1 MAYDLRIED
10 RVIKEMSS
18 LVAKIFRQLCMR
30 IFHLSENP
38 RPHDSEQLKGYQD
51 RQVPGRK
58 GFRVDQG
65 EYRIL
70 YTIDEQRKVVIIFRV
85 GHRREVYR

>member
-1 MAYDLRIED
+1 MAYDIRIND
-10 RVIKEMSS
+10 RVIKEMAS
-18 LVAKIFRQLCMR
+18 LEAKVFRQLCMR
-30 IFHLSENP
+30 IFYLSENP

-51 RQVPGRK
+51 PKVPGRK

-70 YTIDEQRKVVIIFRV
+70 YTIDEQRKVVIVFRV
-85 GHRREVYR
+85 SHRREVYR

>member
-1 MAYDLRIED
+1 MAYDLRIDD
-10 RVIKEMSS
+10 RVIKEMAS
-18 LVAKIFRQLCMR
+18 LEAKIFRQLCMR

-38 RPHDSEQLKGYQD
+38 RPHDSEQLKGYKDPQA
-51 RQVPGRK
+51 PTRK

-70 YTIDEQRKVVIIFRV
+70 YTIDEQQRVVSIFRV

>member
-1 MAYDLRIED
+1 MPFDLRID
-10 RVIKEMSS
+10 RRVIKE
-18 LVAKIFRQLCMR
+18 LAGLEAKIFRQVALR
-30 IFHLSENP
+30 IFQLSQDP
-38 RPHDSEQLKGYQD
+38 RPHDSEEIRGYHD
-51 RQVPGRK
+51 PKVPGRK

-70 YTIDEQRKVVIIFRV
+70 YTIDTKEKVVTVFRV

>member
-1 MAYDLRIED
+1 MAYDLRIDD
-10 RVIKEMSS
+10 RVIKEMAS
-18 LVAKIFRQLCMR
+18 LEAKIFRQLCMR
-30 IFHLSENP
+30 IFYLSENP
-38 RPHDSEQLKGYQD
+38 RPHDSEQLKGYKDPQA
-51 RQVPGRK
+51 PARK

-70 YTIDEQRKVVIIFRV
+70 YTIDEQQRVVSIFRV

>member
-1 MAYDLRIED
+1 MAYDLRIEE
-10 RVIKEMSS
+10 RVIKEMAP
-18 LVAKIFRQLCMR
+18 LEAKIFRQLSMR
-30 IFHLSENP
+30 IFRLSQDP

-51 RQVPGRK
+51 PQVPGRK
-58 GFRVDQG
+58 GFRIDQG

-70 YTIDEQRKVVIIFRV
+70 YTIDDRQKVVIIFRL